1 MSKFGVIARGVKL
14 PIIKEGDNVAQIVC
28 DNLIEAAESEY
39 VQFKDNDII
48 AITESIV
55 ARADGN
61 YVSVNDIATEIR
73 RIFGEKQTVGILW
86 PIYSRNRFSLIL
98 KGIARGA
105 KKVVVQ
111 LHNGKDEV
119 GNDIINQFTGV
130 NIIEYYRELI
140 EGEGAEAVIIQS
152 EDCHDIVRTTNNV
165 IVATIHNRHKD
176 YANLTSFKKNY
187 ETNVKV
193 VRLDEICAYNC
204 PGGNRM
210 WGLLGSNKCG
220 EERLKLFPRDSV
232 CAELVITVQKTLLE
246 RTGKH
251 VEVMVYGDGCF
262 KDPVGGI
269 WEFADPIVSPAKTKG
284 LEGTP
289 SELKLKYLVDGELER
304 LNGEE
309 LEDALKKK
317 IRDNREFHKD
327 KNSMELQGTTPR
339 NISDLVGSLS
349 DLVTGSGDRGCP
361 VVWIQNYFDKYCD

>member
-1 MSKFGVIARGVKL
+1 MSKFGVIARGVRM
-14 PIIKEGDNVAQIVC
+14 PIFKEGDNVAQIVC
-28 DNLIEAAESEY
+28 DNLFDAADEGY
-39 VQFKDNDII
+39 VRFKDNDII

-61 YVSVNDIATEIR
+61 YVTVDNIATEIR
-73 RIFGEKQTVGILW
+73 KIFGEKQTIGVLW

-119 GNDIINQFTGV
+119 GNDIVNQFTGV

-140 EGEGAEAVIIQS
+140 ESEKAEAVILQS

-165 IVATIHNRHKD
+165 IIGTIHNRNKD
-176 YANLTSFKKNY
+176 YADVISYKKNY
-187 ETNVKV
+187 SNPVKV
-193 VRLDEICAYNC
+193 VKLDEICAYNC
-204 PGGNRM
+204 QGGNRM

-220 EERLKLFPRDSV
+220 EEKLKLFPRDSV
-232 CAELVITVQKTLLE
+232 CAEVVTTVQRTILE

-251 VEVMVYGDGCF
+251 VEVMIYGDGCF

-269 WEFADPIVSPAKTKG
+269 WEFADPIVAPAKTQG

-289 SELKLKYLVDGELER
+289 NELKLKYLVDGELAD
-304 LNGEE
+304 LDGEE
-309 LEDALKKK
+309 LENKLKKM
-317 IRDNREFHKD
+317 IRDNKEFKHD
-327 KNSMELQGTTPR
+327 KNSMSLQGTTPR
-339 NISDLVGSLS
+339 NISDLVGSLC
-349 DLVTGSGDRGCP
+349 DLISGSGDRATP